1 MEDFKLENQ
10 EYIQLNQLLKA
21 TGLVGTGGE
30 AMIRID
36 EGNVKVNGAVETQRR
51 KKTGTTRAETAHM
64 TLARMQCS
72 VFCCCYVNLWNC
84 VIC

>member
-36 EGNVKVNGAVETQRR
+36 ERNVKVNGVVETQRR
-51 KKTGTTRAETAHM
+51 KKIRIGDKVEYLTNTINIIG
-64 TLARMQCS
+64 
-72 VFCCCYVNLWNC
+72 
-84 VIC
+84 

>member
-36 EGNVKVNGAVETQRR
+36 EGEVKVNGAIETQRR
-51 KKTGTTRAETAHM
+51 KKIRVGDKVEYLTNTI
-64 TLARMQCS
+64 
-72 VFCCCYVNLWNC
+72 N
-84 VIC
+84 IID

>member
-36 EGNVKVNGAVETQRR
+36 EGNVKVNGVVETQRR
-51 KKTGTTRAETAHM
+51 KKIRIGDKVEYLTNTINIIG
-64 TLARMQCS
+64 
-72 VFCCCYVNLWNC
+72 
-84 VIC
+84 

>member
-1 MEDFKLENQ
+1 MEDFKLQNQ

-51 KKTGTTRAETAHM
+51 KKIRVGDRVEYLTNTI
-64 TLARMQCS
+64 
-72 VFCCCYVNLWNC
+72 N
-84 VIC
+84 IID

>member
-36 EGNVKVNGAVETQRR
+36 ERNVKVNGAVETQRR
-51 KKTGTTRAETAHM
+51 KKIRIGDKVEYLTNTINIIG
-64 TLARMQCS
+64 
-72 VFCCCYVNLWNC
+72 
-84 VIC
+84 

>member
-51 KKTGTTRAETAHM
+51 KKIRVGDRVEYLTNTI
-64 TLARMQCS
+64 
-72 VFCCCYVNLWNC
+72 N
-84 VIC
+84 IID

>member
-1 MEDFKLENQ
+1 MEDFKLVDQ

-36 EGNVKVNGAVETQRR
+36 EGEVKVNGAVESQRR
-51 KKTGTTRAETAHM
+51 KKIRVGDKVEYLTNTINIIG
-64 TLARMQCS
+64 
-72 VFCCCYVNLWNC
+72 
-84 VIC
+84 

>member
-10 EYIQLNQLLKA
+10 EYIHLNQLLKA

-51 KKTGTTRAETAHM
+51 KKIRVGDRVEYLTNTI
-64 TLARMQCS
+64 
-72 VFCCCYVNLWNC
+72 N
-84 VIC
+84 IID

>member
-30 AMIRID
+30 AMIRVN
-36 EGNVKVNGAVETQRR
+36 EGNEKVNGAVEIQRR
-51 KKTGTTRAETAHM
+51 KKIRVGDKVEYLTNTINIIGK
-64 TLARMQCS
+64 
-72 VFCCCYVNLWNC
+72 
-84 VIC
+84 

>member
-36 EGNVKVNGAVETQRR
+36 EGNVKVNGAVETKRR
-51 KKTGTTRAETAHM
+51 KKIRIGDKVEYLTNTI
-64 TLARMQCS
+64 
-72 VFCCCYVNLWNC
+72 N
-84 VIC
+84 IID

>member
-36 EGNVKVNGAVETQRR
+36 EGNVKVNGAVETKRR
-51 KKTGTTRAETAHM
+51 KKIRIGDRVEYLTNTI
-64 TLARMQCS
+64 
-72 VFCCCYVNLWNC
+72 N
-84 VIC
+84 IID

>member
-36 EGNVKVNGAVETQRR
+36 EGNVKVNGAVETKRR
-51 KKTGTTRAETAHM
+51 KKIRIGDKVEYLTNTINIIG
-64 TLARMQCS
+64 
-72 VFCCCYVNLWNC
+72 
-84 VIC
+84 